1 MYFHGL
7 ANQDTNE
14 MRQRFK
20 HHTEKSK
27 YLNEHINE
35 KGYTSIMHI
44 TDLEIE
50 KY

>member
-1 MYFHGL
+1 
-7 ANQDTNE
+7 

-35 KGYTSIMHI
+35 KGYASIMHI

-50 KY
+50 KYLKDNKINIEID